1 MFNSI
6 ILIQKIGEGEKA
18 MEIAE
23 SYGAMGGTILRGR
36 GAAIHKENLLSLFD
50 LEIEPEKDIL
60 LIISPNDITD
70 QIIDGLTEELE
81 LEKENTGILFSFALS
96 ETRGLTKNVDTN
108 KK

>member
-6 ILIQKIGEGEKA
+6 ILVQKIGEGEKA

-23 SYGAMGGTILRGR
+23 KYGATGGTILRGR
-36 GAAIHKENLLSLFD
+36 GAAIHKENILSFFD

-60 LIISPNDITD
+60 LIISSDETTD
-70 QIIDGLTEELE
+70 RIIEGLTKELQ

-96 ETRGLTKNVDTN
+96 EVRGIDKSHSTS
-108 KK
+108 